1 MPLGLQKH
9 GHKVIII
16 MMTTEQ
22 VLAYAQNL
30 HANDVAEPE
39 TTPANVDDGKA
50 QEVETVEASQEST
63 PTGSEKVEELQNT
76 APEVTET
83 KPVDEPKD
91 KTIEDKKP
99 SEKNDKRQYTKQEKI
114 DYAFQKEKAKQK
126 KLEARIRELEAQLA
140 EKNNLTIEDFDNKV
154 GDYVNYAVDRKDKE
168 REKAQIEEALSES
181 RRAEYDAIN
190 QRKIDFCF
198 PDENEKAIYNKLL
211 ADHGQE
217 FLKTLDDNDPQEAV
231 LGFLDDSDV
240 APILVRILMTS
251 KTHRD
256 QVLSKHSPYAKQRAM
271 EALENSVK
279 FAMAKL
285 AKQKN
290 TVPEKNEE
298 TKPVKPVM
306 PIVGSVT
313 KTEKGSGN
321 EVKDYN
327 DILHKLNNRNKY
339 NSTLS

>member
-1 MPLGLQKH
+1 
-9 GHKVIII
+9 

-22 VLAYAQNL
+22 VLAIQKNL
-30 HANDVAEPE
+30 HANDTTEPE

-50 QEVETVEASQEST
+50 QEVETVETSQEST
-63 PTGSEKVEELQNT
+63 PTGSEKVEE
-76 APEVTET
+76 PEVTET

-91 KTIEDKKP
+91 KAVEDKKT
-99 SEKNDKRQYTKQEKI
+99 SEKIDKRQYTKQEKI

-140 EKNNLTIEDFDNKV
+140 EKKNLTIEDFDNKV

-168 REKAQIEEALSES
+168 REKAQIEEALNES
-181 RRAEYDAIN
+181 RRAEYDAMN
-190 QRKIDFCF
+190 QRKVDFCF

-211 ADHGQE
+211 ADHGKE

-240 APILVRILMTS
+240 APLLVRILMTS

-285 AKQKN
+285 AKQRN
-290 TVPEKNEE
+290 TVEQVEEK
-298 TKPVKPVM
+298 KPAM

>member
-1 MPLGLQKH
+1 
-9 GHKVIII
+9 

-22 VLAYAQNL
+22 VLAIQKNL
-30 HANDVAEPE
+30 HANDTTEPE

-50 QEVETVEASQEST
+50 QEVETVETSQEST
-63 PTGSEKVEELQNT
+63 PTGSEKVEE
-76 APEVTET
+76 PEVTET

-91 KTIEDKKP
+91 KAVEDKKT
-99 SEKNDKRQYTKQEKI
+99 SEKIDKRQYTKQEKI

-140 EKNNLTIEDFDNKV
+140 EKKNLTIEDFDNKV

-168 REKAQIEEALSES
+168 REKAQIEEALNES
-181 RRAEYDAIN
+181 RRAEYDAMN
-190 QRKIDFCF
+190 QRKVDFCF

-211 ADHGQE
+211 ADHGKE

-240 APILVRILMTS
+240 APLLVRILMTS

-285 AKQKN
+285 AKQRN
-290 TVPEKNEE
+290 TVPEKTEE
-298 TKPVKPVM
+298 TKPVKTAM

>member
-1 MPLGLQKH
+1 
-9 GHKVIII
+9 

-22 VLAYAQNL
+22 VLAIQKNL
-30 HANDVAEPE
+30 HANDTTEPE

-50 QEVETVEASQEST
+50 QEVETVETSQEST
-63 PTGSEKVEELQNT
+63 PTGSEKVEE
-76 APEVTET
+76 PEVTET

-91 KTIEDKKP
+91 KAVEDKKT
-99 SEKNDKRQYTKQEKI
+99 SEKIDKRQYTKQEKI

-140 EKNNLTIEDFDNKV
+140 EKKNLTIEDFDNKV

-168 REKAQIEEALSES
+168 REKAQIEEALNES
-181 RRAEYDAIN
+181 RRAEYDAMN
-190 QRKIDFCF
+190 QRKVDFCF

-211 ADHGQE
+211 ADHGKE

-240 APILVRILMTS
+240 APLLVRILMTS

-256 QVLSKHSPYAKQRAM
+256 QILSKHSPYAKQRAM

-285 AKQKN
+285 AKQRN
-290 TVPEKNEE
+290 TVEQVEEK
-298 TKPVKPVM
+298 KPAM

>member
-1 MPLGLQKH
+1 
-9 GHKVIII
+9 

-30 HANDVAEPE
+30 HANDTAEPE
-39 TTPANVDDGKA
+39 TAPANVDDGKA

-99 SEKNDKRQYTKQEKI
+99 SDKRQYTKQEKI

-140 EKNNLTIEDFDNKV
+140 EKKNLTIEDFDNKV

-168 REKAQIEEALSES
+168 REKAQIEEALNES
-181 RRAEYDAIN
+181 RRAEYDAMN
-190 QRKIDFCF
+190 QRKVDFCF

-211 ADHGQE
+211 AEHGQE

-256 QVLSKHSPYAKQRAM
+256 QILSKHSPYAKQRAM

-285 AKQKN
+285 TKQKN
-290 TVPEKNEE
+290 VEEK
-298 TKPVKPVM
+298 VKPAM

-339 NSTLS
+339 TTLS

>member
-1 MPLGLQKH
+1 
-9 GHKVIII
+9 

-22 VLAYAQNL
+22 VLAIQKNL
-30 HANDVAEPE
+30 HANDTTEPE

-50 QEVETVEASQEST
+50 QEVETVETSQEST
-63 PTGSEKVEELQNT
+63 PTGSEKVEE
-76 APEVTET
+76 PEVTET

-91 KTIEDKKP
+91 KAVEDKKT
-99 SEKNDKRQYTKQEKI
+99 SEKIDKRQYTKQEKI

-140 EKNNLTIEDFDNKV
+140 EKKNLTIEDFDNKV

-168 REKAQIEEALSES
+168 REKAQIEEALNES
-181 RRAEYDAIN
+181 RRAEYDAMN
-190 QRKIDFCF
+190 QRKVDFCF

-211 ADHGQE
+211 ADHGKE

-240 APILVRILMTS
+240 APLLVRILMTS
-251 KTHRD
+251 KAHRD

-285 AKQKN
+285 AKQRN
-290 TVPEKNEE
+290 TVEQVEEK
-298 TKPVKPVM
+298 KPAM